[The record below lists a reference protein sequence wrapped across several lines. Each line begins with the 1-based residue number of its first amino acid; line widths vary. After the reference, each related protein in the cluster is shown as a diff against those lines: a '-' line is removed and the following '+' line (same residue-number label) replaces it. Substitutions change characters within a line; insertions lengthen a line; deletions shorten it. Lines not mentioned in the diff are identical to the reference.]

1 MLMENAA
8 NFRDL
13 LLLVMASL
21 PNFTAVHRVHV
32 RSNWAVPDV
41 GECRKVLERPND
53 AVPGRAVH
61 VGGHLALEVF
71 VGGNFAPSLGKGD
84 EPQLCVGVAWNDRL
98 LVGVVAE
105 SFHIG
110 VVGVLHSAHV
120 GNVLVHCLRSVHVE
134 AREDFVRVI
143 LVNDALQLLLEGKL
157 SLWKPPASEP
167 SNSVVVLSF
176 VVISVCALVA
186 HDHSCTTKVERPR
199 YGGVVV
205 RPLQNAG
212 REEHCVPRGVVVCI
226 DRGCAHLP
234 SVTVGKMANS
244 GGCGVEVV
252 RLGCNDIAKVFGR

>member
-1 MLMENAA
+1 MMENAA

-32 RSNWAVPDV
+32 RCSRSVTLDKQSNRSQPASAAHTSNWAVPDV

-167 SNSVVVLSF
+167 SNSVVVL
-176 VVISVCALVA
+176 
-186 HDHSCTTKVERPR
+186 P
-199 YGGVVV
+199 
-205 RPLQNAG
+205 PLSA
-212 REEHCVPRGVVVCI
+212 
-226 DRGCAHLP
+226 
-234 SVTVGKMANS
+234 T
-244 GGCGVEVV
+244 
-252 RLGCNDIAKVFGR
+252 